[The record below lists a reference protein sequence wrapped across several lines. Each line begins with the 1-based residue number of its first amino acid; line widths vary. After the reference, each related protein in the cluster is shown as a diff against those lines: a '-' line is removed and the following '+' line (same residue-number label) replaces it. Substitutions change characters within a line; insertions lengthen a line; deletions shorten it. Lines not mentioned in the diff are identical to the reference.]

1 MNLTVLGKYGPFTL
15 NGSTSGYLIESDN
28 NYVMLDIG
36 SGTLKKLL
44 NKTDINNLKF
54 LVLSHLHFDH
64 IADLGILSYA
74 VSFLKKDK
82 KLKVYLYDD
91 GSKVLEVIKDIKEF
105 ELVYIKEGEIYNDSG
120 FTFSFYK
127 MAHPVSSHGIKISYG
142 IKTLSYTGDT
152 SIDGDILNL
161 IKGSDFLIADGA
173 FITDNSTSGKPHM
186 SVKEV
191 NRISKENNIK
201 TLLSHISYNI
211 LDKQIVRE
219 LKGNNLIKVAKEN
232 KTYKI

>member
-1 MNLTVLGKYGPFTL
+1 MNLTVLGKYGPFAL
-15 NGSTSGYLIESDN
+15 NGSTSGYLIESEN
-28 NYVMLDIG
+28 NYIMLDIG

-44 NKTDINNLKF
+44 SKIDINSLKF

-64 IADLGILSYA
+64 ISDLGILSYA

-91 GSKVLEVIKDIKEF
+91 GSKVLELIKDIKEF
-105 ELVYIKEGEIYNDSG
+105 DLVYIKEGETYNDSG

-127 MAHPVSSHGIKISYG
+127 MAHPIDSHGVKITSG
-142 IKTLSYTGDT
+142 NKTLSYTGDT
-152 SIDGDILNL
+152 SIDGDILSL
-161 IKGSDFLIADGA
+161 INGSDFLIADGA
-173 FITDNSTSGKPHM
+173 FLTPHSTSGKPHM

-191 NRISKENNIK
+191 NKISKDNNIK

-211 LDKQIVRE
+211 KDKQIIKE
-219 LKGNNLIKVAKEN
+219 LKGNKLIKVAKEN